1 MIPSLIRHI
10 GRFGN
15 STAIVESS
23 KIYSYEALDSQS
35 NNIANELERQFG
47 KLKSERIILIVSAGF
62 NYCAALFAIWKC
74 GATAVP
80 IFIDLPANAIE
91 YYIEDS
97 GASIVIAD
105 DYRVGDV
112 EMLNEKVRII
122 NLSQLDFDRPLPYIS
137 EADYEDD
144 ALIIYTSGTTSKPKG
159 VLTTHRILE
168 AQVTTLVES
177 WEWTSEDSILNVL
190 PLHHVHGLVNALLC
204 PLFVGAEIHIL
215 TKFDAPRVLQLLS
228 SGQINV
234 FMAVPTIYSKLI
246 SAYELATKD
255 EKLKMSAQLKSFR
268 LMVSGSAALPVSVL
282 EKWKTISG
290 HFLLERYGMTEI
302 GMAISNP
309 YRGERKAGF
318 VGLPLPGVQVRL
330 FDNDCGK
337 VAENEEA
344 GEIQI
349 KSPAVFKSYWKKH
362 AATAETFTKDGWFK
376 TGDLAVCID
385 GYYKILGR
393 LSSDIIKSGGYKL
406 SAIEIEECLREHPS
420 LADVA
425 VLAIPDEIWGETV
438 VAVVVLKDKE
448 SIIDAK
454 SINEWLSD
462 KLPVYK
468 IPKKYRFVDELPRNA
483 MGKIVKNSLKELF

>member
-1 MIPSLIRHI
+1 MKPSLIENI
-10 GRFGN
+10 ARFGK
-15 STAIVESS
+15 SAAIVEAA
-23 KIYSYEALDSQS
+23 KVYTYEDLDSQS
-35 NNIANELERQFG
+35 DNLANELERRFG
-47 KLKSERIILIVSAGF
+47 KLKSERIILMVSAGF
-62 NYCAALFAIWKC
+62 NYCAALLAIWKS
-74 GATAVP
+74 GAIAVP
-80 IFIDLPANAIE
+80 VFIDLPANAIE

-97 GASIVIAD
+97 AASVLICD
-105 DYRVGDV
+105 DYRAGDV
-112 EMLNEKVRII
+112 EMQKENVSII
-122 NLSQLDFDRPLPYIS
+122 NLSQLVFDSPLPYQS
-137 EADYEDD
+137 QSDYEDD

-168 AQVTTLVES
+168 AQITILVEA
-177 WEWTSEDSILNVL
+177 WEWTSEDAILNVL

-204 PLFVGAEIHIL
+204 PLFAGAKIFIL
-215 TKFDAPRVLQLLS
+215 AKFDAGIVWNLLLS
-228 SGQINV
+228 GKINV

-246 SAYELATKD
+246 SAFESLNEDKKD
-255 EKLKMSAQLKSFR
+255 DIKRQLKSFR

-309 YRGERKAGF
+309 YRGQRKAGC
-318 VGLPLPGVQVRL
+318 VGLALPGVQVRL
-330 FDNDCGK
+330 FDNDNK
-337 VAENEEA
+337 KIAENEEA

-349 KSPAVFKSYWKKH
+349 KSPAVFKSYWKKQD
-362 AATAETFTKDGWFK
+362 ATSETFTEDGWFK

-406 SAIEIEECLREHPS
+406 SAIEIEETLREHPS

-425 VLAIPDEIWGETV
+425 VLAIPDETWGETV
-438 VAVVVLKDKE
+438 VAVLVLKEKD
-448 SIIDAK
+448 SLVDTK
-454 SINEWLSD
+454 SISEWLSD
-462 KLPVYK
+462 KLPAYK

>member
-1 MIPSLIRHI
+1 MIPSLIKHI

-23 KIYSYEALDSQS
+23 TIYSFEALDSQS

-47 KLKSERIILIVSAGF
+47 KLKSERMIILVSAGF
-62 NYCAALFAIWKC
+62 NYCAALFAIWKS

-91 YYIEDS
+91 YYVEDS
-97 GASIVIAD
+97 GASIIITD
-105 DYRVGDV
+105 DYRAVDLKI
-112 EMLNEKVRII
+112 LNEKVRII
-122 NLSQLDFDRPLPYIS
+122 NLSQLDFDRQLPYIS
-137 EADYEDD
+137 ETDYEDD

-177 WEWTSEDSILNVL
+177 WEWTAEDSILNVL

-204 PLFVGAEIHIL
+204 PLFVGARIFIFP
-215 TKFDAPRVLQLLS
+215 KFDVGKVWELLS

-246 SAYELATKD
+246 SAYELATLD
-255 EKLKMSAQLKSFR
+255 EKLKISVQLKSFR

-309 YRGERKAGF
+309 YKGVRKAGF

-330 FDNDCGK
+330 FDNDSGNL
-337 VAENEEA
+337 AENEDS

-349 KSPAVFKSYWKKH
+349 KSPAVFKGYWNRETI
-362 AATAETFTKDGWFK
+362 TAESFTADGWFK
-376 TGDLAVCID
+376 TGDLAVCND
-385 GYYKILGR
+385 GYFKILGR

-406 SAIEIEECLREHPS
+406 SAIEIEETLREYPL
-420 LADVA
+420 LADCA
-425 VLAIPDEIWGETV
+425 VLGIPDETWGETV
-438 VAVVVLKDKE
+438 VAVLVLKEKE
-448 SIIDAK
+448 SIVDAK

-462 KLPVYK
+462 KLPAYK
-468 IPKKYRFVDELPRNA
+468 IPKKYHFVDELPRNA
-483 MGKIVKNSLKELF
+483 MGKIVKNSLKELL

>member
-1 MIPSLIRHI
+1 MIPHLIKHI

-23 KIYSYEALDSQS
+23 KIYSYVALDSQS
-35 NNIANELERQFG
+35 NNIANELERRFG

-62 NYCAALFAIWKC
+62 NYCAALFAIWKS

-91 YYIEDS
+91 YYVGDS
-97 GASIVIAD
+97 GASIIITD
-105 DYRVGDV
+105 EYRARDI
-112 EMLNEKVRII
+112 EMLKEKVNII
-122 NLSQLDFDRPLPYIS
+122 NLSQLVFNSPLPYQS
-137 EADYEDD
+137 ETDFEDD

-168 AQVTTLVES
+168 AQITILVEA
-177 WEWTSEDSILNVL
+177 WEWTSEDAILNVL

-204 PLFVGAEIHIL
+204 PLFAGARIFIL
-215 TKFDAPRVLQLLS
+215 AKFDAGIVWNLLLS
-228 SGQINV
+228 GKINV

-246 SAYELATKD
+246 SAFESRNEEENQKTTTA
-255 EKLKMSAQLKSFR
+255 LKNFR

-318 VGLPLPGVQVRL
+318 VGLPMQGVHVRL
-330 FDNDCGK
+330 FDNDSK
-337 VAENEEA
+337 KIAVKEDA

-349 KSPAVFKSYWKKH
+349 KSPAVFKSYWKKQ
-362 AATAETFTKDGWFK
+362 AATAETFTEDGWFK

-385 GYYKILGR
+385 DYYKILGR

-406 SAIEIEECLREHPS
+406 SAIEIEECLREHSS

-425 VLAIPDEIWGETV
+425 VLAISDEIWGETV

-448 SIIDAK
+448 SMIDAK
-454 SINEWLSD
+454 NINEWLSD

-468 IPKKYRFVDELPRNA
+468 IPKKYRFVHELPRNA
-483 MGKIVKNSLKELF
+483 MGKIVKNGLKELF